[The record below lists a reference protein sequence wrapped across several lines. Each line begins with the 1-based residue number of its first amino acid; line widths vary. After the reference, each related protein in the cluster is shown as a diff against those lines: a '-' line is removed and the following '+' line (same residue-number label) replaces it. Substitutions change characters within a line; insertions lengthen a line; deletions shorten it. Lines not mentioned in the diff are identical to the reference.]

1 MISTTLRAFARNFKP
16 VAIKPA
22 KQSILRLNPLGI
34 DDETVTPV
42 VFQELK
48 TDDEKVEFETS
59 ASDPEIA
66 LRPILKIMEQDDSR
80 LFSKSENT
88 LIAENFTT
96 LLR

>member
-48 TDDEKVEFETS
+48 TDDEKV
-59 ASDPEIA
+59 
-66 LRPILKIMEQDDSR
+66 
-80 LFSKSENT
+80 
-88 LIAENFTT
+88 
-96 LLR
+96 